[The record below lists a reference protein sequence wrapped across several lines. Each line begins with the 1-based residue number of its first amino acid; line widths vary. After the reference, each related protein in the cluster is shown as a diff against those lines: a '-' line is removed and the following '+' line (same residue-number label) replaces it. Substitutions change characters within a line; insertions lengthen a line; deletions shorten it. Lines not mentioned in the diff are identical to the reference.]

1 MPLKVIVVGAGLGGL
16 GAAIAL
22 NRAGHDVQV
31 IEQSGFLNEVGAAI
45 HVAPNASRIL
55 REWGCDFTNLE
66 ASPCNRLQVWNS
78 AGELL
83 WTPIVTKELQTTL
96 DIHDDWL
103 LTHRVDL
110 HNALRVTA
118 AKEFNGRRVNV
129 RLSSRVESVDAETG
143 VVLLKDGATFTG
155 DLIIGA
161 DGIHS
166 RTVSSVTGEEP
177 RKESTGQ
184 NCFRFL
190 IPVSK
195 TQDNEL
201 AASLLKKTG
210 LDGLHAFTASD
221 RRLVFYPCRQGQLLN
236 VVGIHPAR
244 DGVSTKDSSWLDS
257 SNVEHLYETYQDF
270 GPEVREMC
278 RLGEDVKLW
287 SLGTRSPPTKF
298 VKGKLALVGDA
309 AHPTLPHQGQGGA
322 QAFEDGAALGALFP
336 SDTTPEQ
343 VSARLELYNKVR
355 YERALTVM
363 MMSKTHDERRAEMLD
378 ELRKYVPNAELP
390 KDMFSFT
397 WPSNPAQDAQRLLAT
412 EVNVKRAVLG

>member
-22 NRAGHDVQV
+22 NQAGHDVQV

-45 HVAPNASRIL
+45 HIAPNASRIL
-55 REWGCDFTNLE
+55 REWECDFQKLQ
-66 ASPCNRLQVWNS
+66 ASQCNRLQVWNS

-83 WTPIVTKELQTTL
+83 WTPIVTKELQTIL

-110 HNALRVTA
+110 HNALRETA
-118 AKEFNGRRVNV
+118 AKEFNGRRVNIL
-129 RLSSRVESVDAETG
+129 LSSRVQSVDAETG
-143 VVLLKDGATFTG
+143 VVTLDEGTTFTG
-155 DLIIGA
+155 DLLIDA

-166 RTVSSVTGEEP
+166 RTVRSVTGEES

-190 IPVSK
+190 IPISK
-195 TQDNEL
+195 VHDTEL
-201 AASLLKKTG
+201 AASLLEKTG

-236 VVGIHPAR
+236 VMGIHPSGGDTSA
-244 DGVSTKDSSWLDS
+244 KESSWLDAS
-257 SNVEHLYETYQDF
+257 DVEHLFKTYKDF
-270 GPEVREMC
+270 GPEIREMC
-278 RLGEDVKLW
+278 RLA
-287 SLGTRSPPTKF
+287 KF
-298 VKGKLALVGDA
+298 VKGRLALVGDA

-336 SDTTPEQ
+336 SDTTSEQ
-343 VSARLELYNKVR
+343 VSARLELYNEVR

-363 MMSKTHDERRAEMLD
+363 MMSKAPDERRAEMVD

-397 WPSNPAQDAQRLLAT
+397 WPSNPAQDAQGLLAAT
-412 EVNVKRAVLG
+412 QANA

>member
-45 HVAPNASRIL
+45 HVAPNATRIL
-55 REWGCDFTNLE
+55 KGWECDLE
-66 ASPCNRLQVWNS
+66 LLQASPCKRLQVWNS

-83 WTPIVTKELQTTL
+83 LTPVVTSELQAAL
-96 DIHDDWL
+96 NVHDEWL

-118 AKEFNGRRVNV
+118 GKEFNGKRVNIQ
-129 RLSSRVESVDAETG
+129 LSSRVKSVDAEMG
-143 VVLLKDGATFTG
+143 VVTLENGTTFTG

-161 DGIHS
+161 DGVHS
-166 RTVSSVTGEEP
+166 RTVSSVAGDES
-177 RKESTGQ
+177 RKENTGQ
-184 NCFRFL
+184 NCYRFL

-195 TQDNEL
+195 ALDNEL
-201 AASLLKKTG
+201 AASLLAKTG
-210 LDGLHAFTASD
+210 LDGLHAFAAND

-236 VVGIHPAR
+236 VAGLHPTGETPAEE
-244 DGVSTKDSSWLDS
+244 SSWLNS
-257 SNVEHLYETYQDF
+257 GSVENLVETFKDF
-270 GPEVREMC
+270 SPELQEMC

-287 SLGTRSPPTKF
+287 SLASRSPPAKF
-298 VKGKLALVGDA
+298 VQGKLALVGDA

-322 QAFEDGAALGALFP
+322 QAFEDGAALGALFT
-336 SDTTPEQ
+336 SDTRPDQ

-355 YERALTVM
+355 YEQALTVM
-363 MMSKTHDERRAEMLD
+363 MMSRTQDERRAEMLD

-397 WPSNPAQDAQRLLAT
+397 WPSDPVQNAKHLLASQIH
-412 EVNVKRAVLG
+412 A